1 MARIQKVQPIVYE
14 ALLNCPETRAD
25 DHLLVLEVYKRFV
38 SVETSFKTVLEQHLE
53 LGLPSFASI
62 LRVRRRLQKIYPE
75 LVNKKAAEI
84 REIKREEYRAYATL
98 NN

>member
-1 MARIQKVQPIVYE
+1 MARIAKVQPIVYK

-25 DHLLVLEVYKRFV
+25 DHLLVLEVYKHFIAP
-38 SVETSFKTVLEQHLE
+38 ETSLKNALEQHIA

-62 LRVRRRLQKIYPE
+62 LRSRRKLQSKYPE
-75 LVNKKAAEI
+75 LINQAAAEM
-84 REIKREEYRAYATL
+84 REEERKEYEAYAL